1 MTRAMALP
9 SPTPRALPALS
20 SLEQIQDD
28 CRQARAEFRSRRLLD
43 PLKDYNGV
51 YPEAMEAAAFVIDA
65 LDRLLVGP
73 GIRRAARP
81 AQGGNCA
88 AAEPRDAD
96 GQGDSGV
103 TMDLFEGLGVDAHG
117 DPEETGGAD
126 AELLSGIVG
135 HKLQFQALRALAAP
149 PISED
154 DLDTLLDARVN
165 KTAVRRHQALA
176 DEIGRLLLAALD
188 PHRFPWVLQGRE
200 PTESERRTA
209 IMATAVLISMNTVYT
224 RRRSDERDQLEG
236 RLEQLLIDKGYT
248 RAPAPRGGI
257 ADVGMLPPRGVFM
270 RQCKLGKHNADL
282 VVMLWDGR
290 LLAVECKASNSTVNG
305 EKRLNKEVVADAGDW
320 YEQFG
325 RSNLVAAA
333 LRGVFKPAKV
343 REAQE
348 QGVYLFWWHRIDALA
363 EFLDRAR

>member
-1 MTRAMALP
+1 MATHPPL
-9 SPTPRALPALS
+9 SRALPVLAP
-20 SLEQIQDD
+20 LEQIQDD

-43 PLKDYNGV
+43 PLKDYNSV
-51 YPEAMEAAAFVIDA
+51 YPEAIEAATLVIDA
-65 LDRLLVGP
+65 LDRLLVIPAGP
-73 GIRRAARP
+73 
-81 AQGGNCA
+81 
-88 AAEPRDAD
+88 
-96 GQGDSGV
+96 
-103 TMDLFEGLGVDAHG
+103 
-117 DPEETGGAD
+117 GAD

-154 DLDTLLDARVN
+154 DLDTLLDASVN
-165 KTAVRRHQALA
+165 KTAVRKQPLLA
-176 DEIGRLLLAALD
+176 DDIGRLLLAALD
-188 PHRFPWVLQGRE
+188 PHRFPWVLDGRA
-200 PTESERRTA
+200 PTDFERHTA
-209 IMATAVLISMNTVYT
+209 ITSTAVLISMNTVYT

-290 LLAVECKASNSTVNG
+290 LLAIECKASNSTVNG

-320 YEQFG
+320 YAQFG

-333 LRGVFKPAKV
+333 LRGVFKPGKV

-363 EFLDRAR
+363 DFLDRAR

>member
-1 MTRAMALP
+1 MAQP
-9 SPTPRALPALS
+9 SITARALPERA

-51 YPEAMEAAAFVIDA
+51 YPEAVDAAAFVIDA
-65 LDRLLVGP
+65 LGCLLVGP
-73 GIRRAARP
+73 GVQRGASAS
-81 AQGGNCA
+81 ASAGAGA
-88 AAEPRDAD
+88 STGAV
-96 GQGDSGV
+96 SGV
-103 TMDLFEGLGVDAHG
+103 TMDLFDDLPADAPVPP
-117 DPEETGGAD
+117 DEPAGAD
-126 AELLSGIVG
+126 AELLASIVS

-165 KTAVRRHQALA
+165 KTAVRRNPALA

-188 PHRFPWVLQGRE
+188 PHRFPWVLQGRP
-200 PTESERRTA
+200 PTEVERHTA

-236 RLEQLLIDKGYT
+236 RLEQLLVDKGYT

-290 LLAVECKASNSTVNG
+290 LLAVECKASNSSVNG

-320 YEQFG
+320 YDQFG

-363 EFLDRAR
+363 DFLDRAR

>member
-1 MTRAMALP
+1 MAQP
-9 SPTPRALPALS
+9 SITARALPERA

-51 YPEAMEAAAFVIDA
+51 YPEAVDAAAFVIDA
-65 LDRLLVGP
+65 LGCLLVGP
-73 GIRRAARP
+73 GVQRGASAS
-81 AQGGNCA
+81 ASASAGAGA
-88 AAEPRDAD
+88 SAGAV
-96 GQGDSGV
+96 SGV
-103 TMDLFEGLGVDAHG
+103 TMDLFDDLPADAPVPS
-117 DPEETGGAD
+117 DEPAGAD
-126 AELLSGIVG
+126 AELLASIVS

-165 KTAVRRHQALA
+165 KTAVRRNSALA

-188 PHRFPWVLQGRE
+188 PHRFPWVLQGRP
-200 PTESERRTA
+200 PTEVERYTA

-236 RLEQLLIDKGYT
+236 RLEQLLVDKGYT

-320 YEQFG
+320 YDQFG

-363 EFLDRAR
+363 DFLDRAR

>member
-1 MTRAMALP
+1 MASGLHP
-9 SPTPRALPALS
+9 SRALPELA
-20 SLEQIQDD
+20 SLDRVQDD
-28 CRQARAEFRSRRLLD
+28 CREARAEFRSRRLLD

-51 YPEAMEAAAFVIDA
+51 YPEAVEAATLVIDA

-73 GIRRAARP
+73 TLSSFRP
-81 AQGGNCA
+81 V
-88 AAEPRDAD
+88 
-96 GQGDSGV
+96 GQ
-103 TMDLFEGLGVDAHG
+103 TMDLFG
-117 DPEETGGAD
+117 DGDGSGAD
-126 AELLSGIVG
+126 AELLSTIVS

-165 KTAVRRHQALA
+165 KTAVRKHQALA

-188 PHRFPWVLQGRE
+188 PHRFPWVLQGRA
-200 PTESERRTA
+200 PTEAERHTA
-209 IMATAVLISMNTVYT
+209 IMSTAVLISMNTVYT

-333 LRGVFKPAKV
+333 LRGVFKPGKV
-343 REAQE
+343 MEAQA
-348 QGVYLFWWHRIDALA
+348 QGVYLFWWHRIDALSD
-363 EFLDRAR
+363 FLDRAR

>member
-1 MTRAMALP
+1 MTRVMAHP
-9 SPTPRALPALS
+9 SITARALPELA

-43 PLKDYNGV
+43 PLKDYNDV
-51 YPEAMEAAAFVIDA
+51 YPEAVDAAAFVIDA
-65 LDRLLVGP
+65 LGCLLVGP
-73 GIRRAARP
+73 GAPGAMRP
-81 AQGGNCA
+81 GGA
-88 AAEPRDAD
+88 GAGAVA
-96 GQGDSGV
+96 GI
-103 TMDLFEGLGVDAHG
+103 TMDLFDSLPAEDDSGADAQA
-117 DPEETGGAD
+117 GAD
-126 AELLSGIVG
+126 AELLSSIVS

-165 KTAVRRHQALA
+165 KTAVRRNQALA
-176 DEIGRLLLAALD
+176 DDIGRLLLSALD
-188 PHRFPWVLQGRE
+188 PHRFPWVLQDRP
-200 PTESERRTA
+200 PTEVERHTA

-363 EFLDRAR
+363 DFLDRAR

>member
-1 MTRAMALP
+1 MSRVLAPGVPP
-9 SPTPRALPALS
+9 SRALPELA
-20 SLEQIQDD
+20 SLERIQDD
-28 CRQARAEFRSRRLLD
+28 CREARAEFRSRRLLD
-43 PLKDYNGV
+43 PLKDYNSV
-51 YPEAMEAAAFVIDA
+51 YPEAVEAATRVIDA

-73 GIRRAARP
+73 GIGRA
-81 AQGGNCA
+81 
-88 AAEPRDAD
+88 
-96 GQGDSGV
+96 GQ
-103 TMDLFEGLGVDAHG
+103 TMDLFGEVH
-117 DPEETGGAD
+117 GAD
-126 AELLSGIVG
+126 AELLSAIVG
-135 HKLQFQALRALAAP
+135 HKLQCQALRALAAP

-165 KTAVRRHQALA
+165 KTAVRKHQVLA

-188 PHRFPWVLQGRE
+188 PHRFPWVLQRRA
-200 PTESERRTA
+200 PTESERHTA
-209 IMATAVLISMNTVYT
+209 IMSTAVLISMNTVYT

-333 LRGVFKPAKV
+333 LRGVFKPGKV
-343 REAQE
+343 MEAQA

-363 EFLDRAR
+363 DFLDRAR

>member
-1 MTRAMALP
+1 MTRVMAHPML
-9 SPTPRALPALS
+9 SPRALPELA

-51 YPEAMEAAAFVIDA
+51 YPEAVDAAAFVIDA
-65 LDRLLVGP
+65 LGCLLVGP
-73 GIRRAARP
+73 
-81 AQGGNCA
+81 
-88 AAEPRDAD
+88 DAD
-96 GQGDSGV
+96 PGASRRTGASVRAGAGVGAGAVSGV
-103 TMDLFEGLGVDAHG
+103 TMDLFDDLGD
-117 DPEETGGAD
+117 EEPARTDEPARAD
-126 AELLSGIVG
+126 AELLSSIVS

-165 KTAVRRHQALA
+165 KTAVRRNPALA

-188 PHRFPWVLQGRE
+188 PHRFPWVLQGRA
-200 PTESERRTA
+200 PTEVERHTA

-236 RLEQLLIDKGYT
+236 RLEQLLVEKGYT

-320 YEQFG
+320 YDQFG

-363 EFLDRAR
+363 DFLDRAR